1 MIEIENYREQSPQG
15 SVQAMFDI
23 YLPKMQLRFRN
34 YRLIRTKKGAKFIS
48 SPSFKQ
54 EEDGKDAYIPYIEFS
69 KERNDEFVKQVMEQL
84 KNFERS

>member
-15 SVQAMFDI
+15 SVVAIFDI

-48 SPSFKQ
+48 APSFKH
-54 EEDGKDAYIPYIEFS
+54 EEGGKESYVPYIEFS
-69 KERNDEFVKQVMEQL
+69 KDRTEEFVKQVMEQL
-84 KNFERS
+84 KVFDRS